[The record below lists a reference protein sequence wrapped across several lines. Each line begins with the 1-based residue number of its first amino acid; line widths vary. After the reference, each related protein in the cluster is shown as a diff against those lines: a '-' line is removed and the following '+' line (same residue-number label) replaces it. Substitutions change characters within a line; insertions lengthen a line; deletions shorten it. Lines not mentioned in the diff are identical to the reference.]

1 MADLTDLSQ
10 TAVFLAALWAV
21 GLFFT
26 LVYSQLIG
34 EIVVGA
40 VLGPPV
46 LNWVAQEEG
55 IKLVGEVGLVL
66 LVMEGGLSVQLGRLR
81 KIGLVAIAI
90 AVTGTLLPV
99 FLGWGLMA
107 AFGMGGLEGIAA
119 GTALSST
126 SIGMATRML
135 QDAGQLQSYLG
146 GLICVAAMVDDVLSL
161 VILAVLG
168 ELQNDGDKSGN
179 DRAWSIVKPIV
190 VSVAFILLGLVFVN
204 ATPKVLARGI
214 PRVPSAHVKTVLVC
228 SMLFVT
234 AGLSL
239 AAGFAGST
247 HLLGAFV
254 GGMAFAQVSGT
265 MEAWLEFH
273 HLTDWLVSIFF
284 ASIGFSIPVSELFD
298 PESLGLGLL
307 YTLPAFFG
315 KFVTGL
321 FLCNWTNA
329 KVVGFAMVGR
339 GELGFKI
346 AQEAF
351 EDDILTKQS
360 FAISVWALLLAT
372 LMSPFLMRRALA
384 AKLRQE
390 ADDPHEASSGDD
402 PSGGQRCQENGLE
415 ADGDALDQGR
425 VHARSGNGNGTP
437 SSVSAV

>member
-168 ELQNDGDKSGN
+168 E
-179 DRAWSIVKPIV
+179 
-190 VSVAFILLGLVFVN
+190 
-204 ATPKVLARGI
+204 
-214 PRVPSAHVKTVLVC
+214 
-228 SMLFVT
+228 
-234 AGLSL
+234 
-239 AAGFAGST
+239 
-247 HLLGAFV
+247 V
-254 GGMAFAQVSGT
+254 GTG
-265 MEAWLEFH
+265 
-273 HLTDWLVSIFF
+273 SIF
-284 ASIGFSIPVSELFD
+284 ARYCV
-298 PESLGLGLL
+298 LL
-307 YTLPAFFG
+307 H
-315 KFVTGL
+315 
-321 FLCNWTNA
+321 
-329 KVVGFAMVGR
+329 
-339 GELGFKI
+339 
-346 AQEAF
+346 
-351 EDDILTKQS
+351 
-360 FAISVWALLLAT
+360 
-372 LMSPFLMRRALA
+372 RALVGVP
-384 AKLRQE
+384 
-390 ADDPHEASSGDD
+390 ADW
-402 PSGGQRCQENGLE
+402 
-415 ADGDALDQGR
+415 
-425 VHARSGNGNGTP
+425 ARLPLS
-437 SSVSAV
+437 